1 MYVASPSH
9 SPRKST
15 RNWARFVG
23 AGIELAAFASV
34 FAWIGYVIDGRLG
47 NQKLIATAI
56 GALIGF
62 SLGLVRFIVFATRV
76 NRESPDSAVDTASQD
91 HDLNP

>member
-1 MYVASPSH
+1 M
-9 SPRKST
+9 
-15 RNWARFVG
+15 
-23 AGIELAAFASV
+23 AAFAFV
-34 FAWIGYVIDGRLG
+34 FAWLGYVIDGWLS

-76 NRESPDSAVDTASQD
+76 NRQSPDSAVDAASQD
-91 HDLNP
+91 HDRTL